1 MKVVFCA
8 SSLIYMA
15 ELRSSFRVPR
25 HDDEILSQVL
35 SSSDGTWV
43 WSIRNC
49 YTDLCSIGV
58 VGYEIK
64 SCCVW
69 KHQVFTDP
77 VRKHESERTSQK
89 LSCNQDFVLMYPYF
103 SCCFLAHPDIK
114 QSFQMLTR
122 LGKYNKLHILPH
134 KSSFYFFYINRQL
147 IIHNKSK
154 FSTRCHLFRML
165 YEETDSRVS
174 VALLLSTDST
184 GVPTSAAITSFISK
198 QYKKNTS

>member
-1 MKVVFCA
+1 
-8 SSLIYMA
+8 
-15 ELRSSFRVPR
+15 
-25 HDDEILSQVL
+25 
-35 SSSDGTWV
+35 
-43 WSIRNC
+43 
-49 YTDLCSIGV
+49 
-58 VGYEIK
+58 
-64 SCCVW
+64 
-69 KHQVFTDP
+69 
-77 VRKHESERTSQK
+77 
-89 LSCNQDFVLMYPYF
+89 
-103 SCCFLAHPDIK
+103 
-114 QSFQMLTR
+114 MLTR

-198 QYKKNTS
+198 QYKKNTSWNFIVVFLPFNLAVNINRSLTWKRSIRSILSKTGGKSKIRIPSLPLQLSENHWFKRAIAFIGTQLDWDEVKTWLFC

>member
-8 SSLIYMA
+8 SSLIYIA
-15 ELRSSFRVPR
+15 ELRSSFWVPR
-25 HDDEILSQVL
+25 HDDEILSSVL

-89 LSCNQDFVLMYPYF
+89 LSCNQDFVLLFLFCFVFLFCNF

-114 QSFQMLTR
+114 QSF
-122 LGKYNKLHILPH
+122 
-134 KSSFYFFYINRQL
+134 
-147 IIHNKSK
+147 
-154 FSTRCHLFRML
+154 
-165 YEETDSRVS
+165 
-174 VALLLSTDST
+174 
-184 GVPTSAAITSFISK
+184 
-198 QYKKNTS
+198 